1 MNVYQSV
8 RHRTLECKNLRQEC
22 CWNVFVFVGFR
33 LMNFLFSALCK
44 VMWTICT
51 EADFLEMTDA
61 VIQS

>member
-8 RHRTLECKNLRQEC
+8 RHHTLEYKNHRHDC
-22 CWNVFVFVGFR
+22 RCNVFVFVGFR

-44 VMWTICT
+44 VMWTTCT